1 MTNNLGLYLHIP
13 FCEKKCRYCDFYST
27 YLNEKLLD
35 SYTAALIKSIKAWG
49 GKLRRPISTVYFGGG
64 TPSLL
69 GKGILP
75 LMEAIKESFT
85 LEKNAEITLELNPH
99 SHSAE
104 NLKLFKSAGIN
115 RLSIGMQ
122 SGIENELEALGRTHT
137 FADTVSTVENAR
149 KVGFN
154 NLSLDLMLG
163 LPDSTSNTL
172 KESLEKLLTL
182 SPEHISAYILKIEQ
196 NTVFGKQKE
205 NLNLPDDDQTA
216 EQYLLMCETLENAG
230 YGHYEVSNFAK
241 KGYESRHNLKY
252 WNCDEYLGLGP
263 AAHSFLEGKRFYYPR
278 DIKDFI
284 SGNEPVFDSIGGEW
298 EEYIMLRLRLKEG
311 LNLATL
317 ESRYGK
323 TLSAHT
329 LRKINVFEKNGLV
342 ATNNNCVSLTNKGF
356 LLSNAIISEILE

>member
-13 FCEKKCRYCDFYST
+13 FCEKKCRYCDFYSSF
-27 YLNEKLLD
+27 LNEELLD
-35 SYTAALIKSIKAWG
+35 SYTAALIKSIKEWG

-69 GKGILP
+69 GERVSPI
-75 LMEAIKESFT
+75 MEAIKENFL
-85 LEKNAEITLELNPH
+85 LEEDAEITIELNPH

-122 SGIENELEALGRTHT
+122 SGVDNELEALGRTHT
-137 FADTVSTVENAR
+137 FADTVSTVESAR
-149 KVGFN
+149 KVGFDN
-154 NLSLDLMLG
+154 ITLDLMLG
-163 LPDSTSNTL
+163 LPNSSTATL
-172 KESLEKLLTL
+172 KESLEKLLAL

-196 NTVFGKQKE
+196 NTVFGKQQE
-205 NLNLPDDDQTA
+205 SLNLPDDDQTA

-230 YGHYEVSNFAK
+230 YNHYEISNFSK
-241 KGYESRHNLKY
+241 KGFESRHNLKY

-278 DIKDFI
+278 DIKAFI

-317 ESRYGK
+317 KSRYGK

-329 LRKINVFEKNGLV
+329 LHKIKLLEKNGLV
-342 ATNNNCVSLTNKGF
+342 TTNNNCVNLTNKGF